1 MTDDV
6 TYVFENDESV
16 IGKWQY
22 FDFVQSELSF
32 DPHQSHWAGEIIID
46 EIEFLPDGLIEITR
60 SGNSYQATPKWT
72 KGHMINEIEETNSSY
87 HIRVYDEVEYLFLEW
102 KSGDYI
108 YRDMEPYYYVF
119 RRMV

>member
-1 MTDDV
+1 MVDDV
-6 TYVFENDESV
+6 TYVFENDELI

-32 DPHQSHWAGEIIID
+32 DPYQSYWVGEVIID
-46 EIEFLPDGLIEITR
+46 EIEFMPDGLIEINI

-72 KGHMINEIEETNSSY
+72 KNHVINGEEMTNSSY
-87 HIRVYDEVEYLFLEW
+87 VIYVHEGIEYLFLEW

-108 YRDMEPYYYVF
+108 YRDMKPYYYVF